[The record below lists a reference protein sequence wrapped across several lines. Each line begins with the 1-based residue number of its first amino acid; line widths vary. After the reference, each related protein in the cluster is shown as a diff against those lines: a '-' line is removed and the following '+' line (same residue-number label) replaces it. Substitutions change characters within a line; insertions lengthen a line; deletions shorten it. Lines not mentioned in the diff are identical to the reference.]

1 MANRVSIVI
10 DELTKNKI
18 ISAYAL
24 YERENKGEYIVF
36 FAKRSDLVVTIYK
49 SKKEGEFKVL
59 FIGPNAL
66 EEAQVFDP
74 EAKLNPQKQK
84 GLPKEWI
91 CLEDQIGSD
100 EVGTGDFFGPICVC
114 AAYVRKS
121 DIPYLKKL
129 GVNDSKKLSDEKI
142 KEIALELINKIPYSQ
157 VSLDNVKYNEL
168 VSQEMNM
175 NEMKSK
181 LHNQVLKNLKKKY
194 PNVEHFFID
203 EFASK
208 EHYFKYLDDTP
219 EIVSNLNF
227 KTKGES
233 YFPSVAVGSIIARY
247 SFLRKM
253 EQLEKKYGMT
263 FPFGAGANVNKFA
276 LKFIK
281 KYGLEEFNK
290 IAKVHFANYKEIKES
305 LS

>member
-18 ISAYAL
+18 ISTYAS

-36 FAKRSDLVVTIYK
+36 FAKRSDLVVTVYK

-59 FIGPNAL
+59 FIGANAL
-66 EEAQVFDP
+66 EEAQMFDP
-74 EAKLNPQKQK
+74 EATLNPQKQK
-84 GLPKEWI
+84 GLPAEWI
-91 CLEDQIGSD
+91 CLENQIGSD

-114 AAYVRKS
+114 ASYVKKS

-142 KEIALELINKIPYSQ
+142 KEIAQELINKIPYSQ
-157 VSLDNVKYNEL
+157 VSLENEKYNDL
-168 VSQEMNM
+168 VSKNMNM

-194 PNVEHFFID
+194 PNVENFFID

-208 EHYFKYLDDTP
+208 EHYFKYLNDTQ
-219 EIVSNLNF
+219 EVVSDLNF

-253 EQLEKKYGMT
+253 EKLEKKYGMS
-263 FPFGAGANVNKFA
+263 FPFGSSSKVDKFTQE
-276 LKFIK
+276 FIK
-281 KYGLEEFNK
+281 KFGKAELL
-290 IAKVHFANYKEIKES
+290 KVCKSNFANYKKLFE
-305 LS
+305 